1 MVVSKRCPHNVYGSM
16 ATAVWGSE
24 SGYSA
29 CASGRIGRTYS
40 GVARRRVRCYTYTT
54 MLLFKQRDARRHME
68 THEDT
73 RRHME
78 SHEPILSVGTLKIV
92 DMATIVRN
100 NSDRYEYTITK
111 ITCSELQRSLL
122 THTLYNSH
130 TGMLYTAARI
140 LPPLLYNNLWASL
153 FRTMKSVGAVFD
165 RV

>member
-1 MVVSKRCPHNVYGSM
+1 MMVVSKRCPHNVYGSM

-111 ITCSELQRSLL
+111 IICSELQRRPSHTLTL
-122 THTLYNSH
+122 THTQACCTRRREYSRRCFTIICGRRYL
-130 TGMLYTAARI
+130 GL
-140 LPPLLYNNLWASL
+140 
-153 FRTMKSVGAVFD
+153 
-165 RV
+165 